1 MSCAHT
7 QARAGHRQSVGLHYP
22 VTGGTEDELGESST
36 VISRNSFITGAI
48 SLPEWPHLAPLDFQQ
63 HSWPGDSQ
71 TSPCLLTPP
80 YTQIP
85 VSSCW
90 LDILLTYLVDI
101 LKIVPLVVCALLFF

>member
-48 SLPEWPHLAPLDFQQ
+48 SLL
-63 HSWPGDSQ
+63 
-71 TSPCLLTPP
+71 
-80 YTQIP
+80 
-85 VSSCW
+85 
-90 LDILLTYLVDI
+90 
-101 LKIVPLVVCALLFF
+101 